1 MRIAI
6 GSKSDSV
13 LTSIM
18 TPIAKNGHRTFR
30 ITNFKSL
37 DLSRF
42 EIAFIDLD
50 NLPGDKDELKRA
62 CSNTGKTLVVGI
74 SRNNEVCDEFR
85 GLMTINKKPLT
96 NNDIKKYIEDTRK
109 IIGSN
114 YTINDSQN
122 RVVDALGVSINKEQK
137 SGVLTDDEQKEILKN
152 KILKSSADIKSEKDF
167 LYDIDIGDVIVP
179 EKKVVYIQPPSI
191 IPNFFV
197 DEALTR
203 YRRKKLQQLGIT
215 EEEIEQRILELNE
228 RKIRKDSVKRIS
240 DSQKKKD
247 ELLARLKR
255 GDIYREALKREEEK
269 QKPAIRE
276 RQESVAQEKDAEK
289 KPFSLGGFIKDR
301 IFEPDEEAEK
311 PKIEGGPDKKEAEQ
325 KNNFSESKKDTVPEI
340 REEKPA
346 SGKIIP
352 EPESREEKK
361 NIQDYGISEEKEA
374 EIKKK
379 LSLLRSRRKTPN
391 PDSAGTDVQEN
402 SENSLSKNA
411 NPVDTDSRYE
421 IHEDKQGQDGSE
433 DKRLQEIDRAITKLG
448 GHRESIQN
456 KADPRIVKN
465 NSEADLTQKLPNHSL
480 FELVRNK
487 VGSAPIEDEKTKRKK
502 EMAKRVKPPS
512 R

>member
-13 LTSIM
+13 LSSIM

-50 NLPGDKDELKRA
+50 NLPGEKDELKRA

-74 SRNNEVCDEFR
+74 SRNDEICDEFR

-122 RVVDALGVSINKEQK
+122 RIVDALGVSVNKEQK

-203 YRRKKLQQLGIT
+203 YRRKKLQQLGVT
-215 EEEIEQRILELNE
+215 EEEIERRILELNE
-228 RKIRKDSVKRIS
+228 RKTRKDSAKRIS

-269 QKPAIRE
+269 QKPAIIE
-276 RQESVAQEKDAEK
+276 RQEPVSQKKDVEK

-301 IFEPDEEAEK
+301 IFEPDEETEK
-311 PKIEGGPDKKEAEQ
+311 PKAESKPEKKEAEP
-325 KNNFSESKKDTVPEI
+325 KSKLLESKKDPVSET
-340 REEKPA
+340 REEKPV
-346 SGKIIP
+346 SEKIISEP
-352 EPESREEKK
+352 EPQEEKK

-379 LSLLRSRRKTPN
+379 LSLLRSRKKTPKPGN
-391 PDSAGTDVQEN
+391 ADVYVQEN
-402 SENSLSKNA
+402 SKNKLNEKV
-411 NPVDTDSRYE
+411 NPVDADSQYE
-421 IHEDKQGQDGSE
+421 IHEDETGPAIPE
-433 DKRLQEIDRAITKLG
+433 DKRLQEMDRAITKLG
-448 GHRESIQN
+448 GHKESIQN
-456 KADPRIVKN
+456 KTDPRVVKN

>member
-13 LTSIM
+13 LSSIM
-18 TPIAKNGHRTFR
+18 TPIAKSGHRTFR

-42 EIAFIDLD
+42 EIVFIDLD

-62 CSNTGKTLVVGI
+62 CSGSEKILVVGI
-74 SRNNEVCDEFR
+74 SRNDEVCDEFR
-85 GLMTINKKPLT
+85 GLMTIKKKPLT

-122 RVVDALGVSINKEQK
+122 RVVNALGVSINKEHK

-152 KILKSSADIKSEKDF
+152 KILKSSVDIKSEKDF

-215 EEEIEQRILELNE
+215 EEEIEQRIIELNE
-228 RKIRKDSVKRIS
+228 RKVRKDSAKRIS

-255 GDIYREALKREEEK
+255 GDIYREALKKEEER
-269 QKPAIRE
+269 QKPAVIE
-276 RQESVAQEKDAEK
+276 KQESVSQKKDVEK
-289 KPFSLGGFIKDR
+289 KPFSFGGFIKDR
-301 IFEPDEEAEK
+301 IFESDEEAENK
-311 PKIEGGPDKKEAEQ
+311 SEKKEIEP
-325 KNNFSESKKDTVPEI
+325 KSKLFESKKDAVSEI
-340 REEKPA
+340 EEETSIP
-346 SGKIIP
+346 GKIISEP
-352 EPESREEKK
+352 EPQEEKK

-379 LSLLRSRRKTPN
+379 LSLLRSRKKTPKPEN
-391 PDSAGTDVQEN
+391 ADVYVQEN
-402 SENSLSKNA
+402 SKNNLNKKV
-411 NPVDTDSRYE
+411 NPVEADSRYE
-421 IHEDKQGQDGSE
+421 IHEDETGQVVPE
-433 DKRLQEIDRAITKLG
+433 DKRLQEMDRAITKLG
-448 GHRESIQN
+448 GHKEGIQN
-456 KADPRIVKN
+456 KTDPRVVKN